1 MIKSYTLQFMVLT
14 NVFRNEIILYGIP
27 FNTFRSGLPQEVR
40 PLVRRQNKFKR
51 ELFRLLLKVK
61 QSALRGANVH
71 VALSAISHQRANLH
85 EINVRS
91 SYHCRKTLKKILS
104 QTNKPHDGKVLINS
118 ITYYIYLTDET
129 MYKSSNYPVI
139 HRTILLLSCII

>member
-1 MIKSYTLQFMVLT
+1 M
-14 NVFRNEIILYGIP
+14 
-27 FNTFRSGLPQEVR
+27 
-40 PLVRRQNKFKR
+40 
-51 ELFRLLLKVK
+51 LLKVK

-85 EINVRS
+85 EINVRL

-118 ITYYIYLTDET
+118 ITYYILYIQFT
-129 MYKSSNYPVI
+129 YY
-139 HRTILLLSCII
+139 IIIN